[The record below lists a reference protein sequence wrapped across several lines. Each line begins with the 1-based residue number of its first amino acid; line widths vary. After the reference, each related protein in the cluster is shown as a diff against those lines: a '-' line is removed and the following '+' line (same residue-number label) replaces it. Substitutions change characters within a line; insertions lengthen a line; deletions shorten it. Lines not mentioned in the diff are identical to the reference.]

1 MSERKQLSL
10 WITWLL
16 IVPPFIYYIIENT
29 LPLWQTS
36 GLAILSFTALIMVAS
51 LFPIQIRYTSVIP
64 FHGISLAIFLHFG
77 LLIEILVT
85 QIAIL
90 TTLFKLKISTDDVYR
105 IPINGLIF
113 IATSLGSASLFYLA
127 GGTTGHF
134 TVGMMI
140 EMSVPIL
147 VYTFTFFVLN
157 NLLLY
162 LCHYYLFDM
171 REVSFFDEA
180 FKWQAISCLLIVLVG
195 LALAM
200 LYEEVGYIAVLITG
214 IPIVSVFLILKIYNE
229 DKKTTELLKQ
239 VSSFGHEVNDSLE
252 VNTIIE
258 LFIST
263 CSKIFPTQS
272 ILLFEQEDY
281 NRLRPI
287 YMSQSFD
294 KDDLSEGDGVSKH
307 VLQTGGSVLFTSRKQ
322 WEHLDS
328 ENVLLGNQSIMAA
341 PCVRNHN
348 IVAVITLTNQ
358 RKNVFQKSDQKVL
371 EIIANYLSVAVQNAR
386 YIAQT
391 KKDSECCGLTGL
403 YNFNYFKKVL
413 SDYEKLD
420 TSYAIVIID
429 LDHFKS
435 VNDTY
440 GHQSGNDVLIQVAE
454 ILTQTIKDDGIVG
467 RYGGEEF
474 VILLDNAKLF
484 EAFDVGERVRR
495 AIEAK
500 FFIVSDDLLKGEKK
514 LINITASIG
523 VATKLSEE
531 DTPIEVLRNADRA
544 MYTGAKQKGRNKV
557 AQYS

>member
-10 WITWLL
+10 WITWLV

-29 LPLWQTS
+29 LHLWQTS
-36 GLAILSFTALIMVAS
+36 WLAILSFTALIMVAS

-90 TTLFKLKISTDDVYR
+90 TTLFRLKISTHDLHR

-113 IATSLGSASLFYLA
+113 LATSLGSAALFYLV

-134 TVGMMI
+134 TVGMMV
-140 EMSVPIL
+140 EMAVPIL
-147 VYTFTFFVLN
+147 VYTLTFFVLN

-162 LCHYYLFDM
+162 LCHYYLLGM

-229 DKKTTELLKQ
+229 DKKTAELLKQ

-263 CSKIFPTQS
+263 CSKIFPAQS

-281 NRLRPI
+281 YDLRPI
-287 YMSQSFD
+287 YMSQSLD
-294 KDDLSEGDGVSKH
+294 KSALSEGDGVSKH
-307 VLQTGGSVLFTSRKQ
+307 VLQTGASVLFTSRKQ

-328 ENVLLGNQSIMAA
+328 ENVLSGNQSIIAA
-341 PCVRNHN
+341 PCIRNHN

-358 RKNVFQKSDQKVL
+358 RKNAFQRSDQKVL

-403 YNFNYFKKVL
+403 YNFTYFKKIL
-413 SDYEKLD
+413 RDYEKLE
-420 TSYAIVIID
+420 TYAIVVID

-454 ILTQTIKDDGIVG
+454 ILTQTVKDDGIVG

-474 VILLDNAKLF
+474 VILLDNVQLF
-484 EAFDVGERVRR
+484 KAFEVGERVRR
-495 AIEAK
+495 AIESK
-500 FFIVSDDLLKGEKK
+500 FFIVSDDLVKGEKK

-523 VATKLSEE
+523 VASKSSEE
-531 DTPIEVLRNADRA
+531 ETPIEVLRHADRA
-544 MYTGAKQKGRNKV
+544 MYIGAKQKGRNKV
-557 AQYS
+557 AQYL